1 MDSSANDATSRQ
13 ESTPA
18 ATYYPA
24 NQDQAVGKL
33 TIFLGYAPGL
43 GKTNAMLAEGCR
55 RAEEGLDVIIGC
67 RAPEESV
74 EVQDLAARLEG
85 IAQPQQRR
93 WRERPGEMNLDD
105 LLARHPRLVLVDDL
119 AHANVPGS
127 RHPKRYQDVEE
138 LLAAGIDVYA
148 TLNIAQIE
156 SLSDLAA
163 QITGA
168 PLAETTVPD
177 RLVDE
182 AHDIQVVDLPPA
194 ELLRRWREG
203 KIRMTTTIEA
213 FAPRF
218 YRPGNLIALRQMM
231 LRWTADRL
239 DGQMRAYMRT
249 QAIAGPWPARE
260 RLLVCISPNPLGER
274 LVRAAR
280 RLADKLNA
288 VWFVVFVETPDQA
301 QASAEFRAQVS
312 RTLGLAEELG
322 ARAIT
327 VSGANVAEAVLTYAR
342 GHNITK
348 IIIGKPLPS
357 RWRRLLRGS
366 VVDQIIR
373 QSGPIDVHVIGGRSG
388 SPLPARSPAL
398 TPAGPWWHYA
408 ISVTLV
414 AGATLLSEWLRA
426 TLSTPNLL
434 MIYLFAVILAAL
446 ALGRGPA
453 MLASILGALT
463 FDFFIV
469 PPYRTLAIDD
479 TEYLLTMLGLF
490 VVGVVISSLTS
501 RYRFQ
506 VQTSERRASET
517 ATLNAL
523 SRDLAAAGNR
533 DAILKAIV
541 DNIAEVFGREV
552 AILLPDTAA
561 NEGLKV
567 RSPGAG
573 FILNE
578 HEQAVADW
586 AFRHGLPAGRGTATL
601 PDAQARY
608 LPLNVARGCIGVLG
622 VKPADPST
630 HLSPDQRRLLEAF
643 ASLAALALERAH
655 LAEEAERARV
665 QIETERMRSLLLSSV
680 SHDLRTPLATITGAA
695 SSLMADGAA
704 LDAET
709 RRDLTQSIY
718 EEADR
723 LNALLRNLLDMT
735 RLESGAIRVRKAWQP
750 LEEVIGAALTRKE
763 RALAG
768 RTVTV
773 DLPADLSLV
782 LLDEVSIEL
791 VLVNL
796 LENALKYTPAG
807 SPIELSAWAV
817 EGGIVIEVADSGP
830 GLAAGDEQRVFEKF
844 YRAHTGAAGVGLG
857 LAICRGIVEAH
868 GGSIWALNRTQGGA
882 AFRFHLPIAGE
893 PPTLA
898 PDSLAVE
905 DFALP
910 AQAPT

>member
-1 MDSSANDATSRQ
+1 MDSSAHDATTRLD
-13 ESTPA
+13 STPA
-18 ATYYPA
+18 ATYKPV
-24 NQDQAVGKL
+24 NQDRAAGKL

-43 GKTNAMLAEGCR
+43 GKTNVMLAEGCH
-55 RAEEGLDVIIGC
+55 RAEEGLDVIMGC
-67 RAPEESV
+67 RASEESA
-74 EVQDLAARLEG
+74 EVKELAARLEG
-85 IAQPQQRR
+85 SAQPQPRR
-93 WRERPGEMNLDD
+93 WRDRPGEMNLDD
-105 LLARHPRLVLVDDL
+105 LLARRPQLALVDDL
-119 AHANVPGS
+119 AHTNVPGS
-127 RHPKRYQDVEE
+127 RHPKRCQDVEE

-168 PLAETTVPD
+168 PLVETTVPD
-177 RLVDE
+177 RLIDE
-182 AHDIQVVDLPPA
+182 AYDIQVVDLPPP

-213 FAPRF
+213 SASRF

-239 DGQMRAYMRT
+239 DGQMRAYMQT

-260 RLLVCISPNPLGER
+260 RLLVCISPSPSGER

-280 RLADKLNA
+280 RLADRLNA
-288 VWFVVFVETPDQA
+288 AWFVIFVETPDQA
-301 QASAEFRAQVS
+301 QASAELRSQVS

-327 VSGANVAEAVLTYAR
+327 VSGANVAEAVLAYAR
-342 GHNITK
+342 DHNITK
-348 IIIGKPLPS
+348 IIAGKPLPS

-366 VVDQIIR
+366 VVDHIIR
-373 QSGPIDVHVIGGRSG
+373 QSGPIDVHVIGGSSE
-388 SPLPARSPAL
+388 SPQPARSLASSA
-398 TPAGPWWHYA
+398 AGPWWHYA

-552 AILLPDTAA
+552 AILLPGAA
-561 NEGLKV
+561 SESLKV
-567 RSPGAG
+567 WTPGAG
-573 FILNE
+573 FILTE
-578 HEQAVADW
+578 HEQGVADW
-586 AFRHGLPAGRGTATL
+586 AFRHGLPAGRGTGTL

-695 SSLMADGAA
+695 SGLMADDAA

-768 RTVTV
+768 RMVTV
-773 DLPADLSLV
+773 DLPADLPLV
-782 LLDEVSIEL
+782 LLDEVTIEL

-844 YRAHTGAAGVGLG
+844 YRAHPGAAGVGLG

-882 AFRFHLPIAGE
+882 AFRFHLPIAGQ

-898 PDSLAVE
+898 LDSPTEE

-910 AQAPT
+910 AQAPA